1 MLEALGT
8 LNIHQE
14 NDTVFRTGAWAKS
27 IPFGKSPPNG
37 SPEPGF
43 ASGSPQSIPN
53 SIPNSVPNS
62 VPSAVD
68 HGAFDHH
75 GPSSASP
82 PPTTRPMS
90 YGSGPASATPSH
102 RLSGDRSKRHS
113 TGTPFQ
119 NQPPPPHMPQAHFYS
134 VPDIDIPS
142 PSPVGRAVDDDQYSF
157 CVWDSISGVPPKAAP
172 ARFGGKVI
180 LTGTDGSL
188 EVLAVE
194 NQGTRVIG
202 KLSGLNGRVLDAKLL
217 STTSHLDPYASS
229 RPHIAVILHGPVPQ
243 KDESAEGSSAGSE
256 ANEILPGLPGKSAA
270 GERPH
275 REGYYQ
281 TKVEVYSLRTGEHIA
296 TLFQSKLVPSFE
308 SYPNLSLLAPGPVG
322 NLRLYASGPYVVVA
336 SGTSGEVFIFGV
348 TPSTSTGGYQCLGKT
363 WTSIQSRESRR
374 YSTSSSSTD
383 QDGSQY
389 DSGSGRASESP
400 ILSVSGRWLAVV
412 APASTVRAPP
422 VGAVPTQLVN
432 RKIYGLDTHIPP
444 SKPAANCGVD
454 CGEGESFLDKV
465 ARGVTQEVLRGAR
478 WMGDQGIQAW
488 NNYWN
493 KDQQQSQS
501 GAARRASPHSEG
513 QHGFHLFPPTHGQD
527 TSGGSSSEPDIVC
540 ILDMKRL
547 EEGQEAKAAFP
558 GLVAAFQPPNGCSFL
573 SFSPNG
579 LMLVSSSKKGDVHHV
594 WDLMHVKHCRLSS
607 FLSEEPGTSTQTSPH
622 VRQVARY
629 ARLTASSVVD
639 VIWSYPTGERLAIVT
654 RKGTV
659 HVFDV
664 PRSAFQW
671 PPPRRARTHTNP
683 SKGEAS
689 HATTP
694 SEESGSRSPFAA
706 AMKFVGGRTQ
716 PIITAVRGRTP
727 SVGSTFPAVSGFGLS
742 SAAGAG
748 GKAVAAGL
756 SKSVGA
762 ATGTVNTLRHVGEN
776 RLHMS
781 GFSRDPSPSRVTWV
795 AIRGECFL
803 AVMDAGLLK
812 LYKIKRNTDRSKAR
826 RNQPAIAGK
835 LLELRL
841 PPNLRSPCGPL
852 QIAPATDSAVTTYWA
867 LSSTVPHS
875 SSHAAKL
882 QSQPLSQAEIETNAP
897 YQPFHTDRRVTIS
910 VYLNDDVRHEEGE
923 VPAASPSSPWVFGG
937 PIPTRKL
944 PPRSTQE
951 PSDDDETTVGG
962 TDVPTGE
969 MENVIS
975 LGSGSDHQHVE
986 EIVITTR
993 RKKKKKRAHPHS
1005 DPGAPSPDEDGFFE
1019 DDCDVLDFA
1028 RDRV

>member
-43 ASGSPQSIPN
+43 ASGSPHSV
-53 SIPNSVPNS
+53 PNSVPNS
-62 VPSAVD
+62 VPSAV
-68 HGAFDHH
+68 GYSAFDHH

-90 YGSGPASATPSH
+90 YGSGPASGTPSH

-113 TGTPFQ
+113 AGAPYQ
-119 NQPPPPHMPQAHFYS
+119 NQPPPPHMPQAHFYGA
-134 VPDIDIPS
+134 PDIDIPS
-142 PSPVGRAVDDDQYSF
+142 PSPAGRPLDDDQYSF
-157 CVWDSISGVPPKAAP
+157 CAWDSISGVPPKAA
-172 ARFGGKVI
+172 RFGGKVI
-180 LTGTDGSL
+180 LAGTDGAL

-194 NQGTRVIG
+194 NQGTRLIG

-217 STTSHLDPYASS
+217 STTSHADPYASS
-229 RPHIAVILHGPVPQ
+229 RPHVAVVLHGPVPQ

-256 ANEILPGLPGKSAA
+256 PNEILPGLPGKSAA
-270 GERPH
+270 GEKPH

-281 TKVEVYSLRTGEHIA
+281 TQVEVYSLRTGEHIA
-296 TLFQSKLVPSFE
+296 TLFQSIPVPSFE

-348 TPSTSTGGYQCLGKT
+348 IPSASLNAYQCLGKT
-363 WTSIQSRESRR
+363 WTSIQTRESRR

-389 DSGSGRASESP
+389 DSGNGRASENP
-400 ILSVSGRWLAVV
+400 ILSVGGRWLAVV
-412 APASTVRAPP
+412 PPSSTVRTPP

-444 SKPAANCGVD
+444 SKPAVNCAVD
-454 CGEGESFLDKV
+454 CGEGESLLDKV
-465 ARGVTQEVLRGAR
+465 ARGVTQELFRGAR

-488 NNYWN
+488 NHYWN

-501 GAARRASPHSEG
+501 GAARRSSAFSEG
-513 QHGFHLFPPTHGQD
+513 QQGFHLFPPTHGQD

-547 EEGQEAKAAFP
+547 EEGQEAKMAFP

-579 LMLVSSSKKGDVHHV
+579 LMLLTSSRKGDVHHV
-594 WDLMHVKHCRLSS
+594 WDLMHIKHCRASV
-607 FLSEEPGTSTQTSPH
+607 FLSEEPGASTQTSPH

-639 VIWSYPTGERLAIVT
+639 VIWTYPTGERLGIVT

-671 PPPRRARTHTNP
+671 PPPRRARTNANP
-683 SKGEAS
+683 SKSEPNHVA
-689 HATTP
+689 TP
-694 SEESGSRSPFAA
+694 SVESGSRSPFAA
-706 AMKFVGGRTQ
+706 AMKFVGGKTQ

-762 ATGTVNTLRHVGEN
+762 ATGTVNTLRHVGGN

-781 GFSRDPSPSRVTWV
+781 GFSRDPAPSRAAWV
-795 AIRGECFL
+795 SIRGECFL
-803 AVMDAGLLK
+803 AVMDAGVLRVH
-812 LYKIKRNTDRSKAR
+812 KIKRNTDRSKTR
-826 RNQPAIAGK
+826 RNQPVIAGK
-835 LLELRL
+835 VMELKL
-841 PPNLRSPCGPL
+841 PPNLRSLCGPL
-852 QIAPATDSAVTTYWA
+852 QISPATDSPVTTFWA
-867 LSSTVPHS
+867 LPSTLPHS

-910 VYLNDDVRHEEGE
+910 VYLNDAGDEAGE
-923 VPAASPSSPWVFGG
+923 VSAASPSSLWVFGG
-937 PIPTRKL
+937 PIPTRRL
-944 PPRSTQE
+944 PPRSAQE
-951 PSDDDETTVGG
+951 PSDEDDAVGEA
-962 TDVPTGE
+962 DVPAGE

-1005 DPGAPSPDEDGFFE
+1005 DTGVPSPDEDGFFE